1 MLSAIMALRRLLRFG
16 NKSPKNKMS
25 EADSTV
31 SKAVNE
37 ASEGVAKM
45 TVDANASYEVATFA
59 LS

>member
-1 MLSAIMALRRLLRFG
+1 MALRRLLRFG
-16 NKSPKNKMS
+16 NKSPKNKMIS

-37 ASEGVAKM
+37 ATEGVAKM
-45 TVDANASYEVATFA
+45 AVNANADYEVATFA